1 MATRRCAK
9 QFVPKT
15 QRREWPALLRKRR
28 RTPIK
33 KADPDR
39 CGSAKGDSL
48 FPVSMGLGEWGSAAL
63 IDRPAFGEERCYSF
77 AKIGAAG
84 AGTKGVVLGG
94 ELIRQ
99 R

>member
-1 MATRRCAK
+1 
-9 QFVPKT
+9 
-15 QRREWPALLRKRR
+15 
-28 RTPIK
+28 
-33 KADPDR
+33 
-39 CGSAKGDSL
+39 
-48 FPVSMGLGEWGSAAL
+48 MGLGEWGSAAL

-77 AKIGAAG
+77 AKISAAG